1 MFCERCGKL
10 IDDARN
16 FCNGCG
22 APLKRE
28 ADNSKSVISSLT
40 SALISIVV
48 VGLGVL
54 VALTAI
60 LMDKMDGFDS
70 ILKFIVIYLAALVGI
85 SFMIVRQLSKVI
97 DAKVLVRPQFKE
109 NAVPPVQLAPPVTA
123 QLEEFRTPASVIE
136 KTTRILDKVPR

>member
-22 APLKRE
+22 APLKRA

-60 LMDKMDGFDS
+60 LMDKLDSFES
-70 ILKFIVIYLAALVGI
+70 ILKFILIYLGALVTI
-85 SFMIVRQLSKVI
+85 SLMIMRQLSKVI
-97 DAKVLVRPQFKE
+97 DAKVLVRPQFSE
-109 NAVPPVQLAPPVTA
+109 NAVPPVQLASPVTS

-136 KTTRILDKVPR
+136 NTTRTLDKVPR